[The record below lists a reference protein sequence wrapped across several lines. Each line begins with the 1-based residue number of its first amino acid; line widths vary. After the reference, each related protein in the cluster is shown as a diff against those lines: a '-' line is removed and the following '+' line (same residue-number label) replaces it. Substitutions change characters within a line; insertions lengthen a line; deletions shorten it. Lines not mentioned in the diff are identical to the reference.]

1 MGAPGSNKL
10 QKRATLTEIVELIS
24 KGKTRKEIVDYLG
37 SLGIE
42 NSYCYDLYHAALKEM
57 IPEDDYLDA
66 EKKYLIQ
73 KNLDRLETIINC
85 SITGKLLGQKV
96 GSRVLGWLEIGL
108 PECESLLRYLKL
120 VRVGDLCML
129 YQLAENMSYGYM
141 ALLYATGSS

>member
-1 MGAPGSNKL
+1 MDITL
-10 QKRATLTEIVELIS
+10 QFLCEMAVTNFCWPRVALQTQEIS
-24 KGKTRKEIVDYLG
+24 QF
-37 SLGIE
+37 
-42 NSYCYDLYHAALKEM
+42 AAS
-57 IPEDDYLDA
+57 
-66 EKKYLIQ
+66 
-73 KNLDRLETIINC
+73 RLLFSSNC

-96 GSRVLGWLEIGL
+96 GSRVLGWLKIGL